1 MGQIAT
7 SLYRK
12 FESNRSKGLE
22 AYSELLNLNKGSG
35 SPSRRVSKGRVTCSS
50 PLYTI
55 FGHFTLEPSEYTSI
69 FPSGIISHYTENG
82 NHYIYNHSLYHG
94 V

>member
-1 MGQIAT
+1 MGQITT

-12 FESNRSKGLE
+12 FERNRSEGLV

-35 SPSRRVSKGRVTCSS
+35 SPSLRVSKDGETCSS

-55 FGHFTLEPSEYTSI
+55 FEHFTLEPSEYTSI
-69 FPSGIISHYTENG
+69 FPSGINFK
-82 NHYIYNHSLYHG
+82 
-94 V
+94 

>member
-35 SPSRRVSKGRVTCSS
+35 SPSRRVSKGGVTCSS
-50 PLYTI
+50 PLYT
-55 FGHFTLEPSEYTSI
+55 FGHFTLEPSKYTSI
-69 FPSGIISHYTENG
+69 FRSGIKLLPIVL
-82 NHYIYNHSLYHG
+82 SLG
-94 V
+94 